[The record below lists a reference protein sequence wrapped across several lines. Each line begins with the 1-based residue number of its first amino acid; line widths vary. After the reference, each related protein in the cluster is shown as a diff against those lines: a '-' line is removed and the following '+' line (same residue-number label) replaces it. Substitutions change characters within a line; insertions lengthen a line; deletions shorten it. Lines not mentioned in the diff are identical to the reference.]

1 MISMDVSSIDL
12 VSSSII
18 AAGVLL
24 LYFIVISFL
33 NGHLFPILNVG
44 AHPTLKKPPEPSGAW
59 PVLGHLRLLRGP
71 KPFHITLSEMADK
84 YGPIFSIRLGLRRA
98 IVVSN
103 WELAKELSTTHDLA
117 VASRPQMLAAKYL
130 GYNYAMF
137 AFSPYGSYW
146 REIRKFVSLELLSA
160 RRLNLLEHIRVSE
173 TRASIQRLYKLW
185 ADKRDDFTLNTHTSG
200 VLVEMRRWISD
211 LTTNV
216 IFMMIFGKRYSG
228 DDLDKEEARK
238 CQMIFKK
245 FTYLFGANVM
255 GDMIPWLRWLDIG
268 SHEKSMKETSKEY
281 DNLLRQW
288 LEEHH
293 DRQMDSKA
301 QGKGVEQD
309 FMDVMISM
317 LKDANID
324 GYDADTINK
333 ATCSILNIGG
343 AESTAS
349 MITWT
354 ICLLMNHHH
363 VLRKVEEELDIFV
376 GKGRI
381 VEESDIPNLVYLQ
394 AVIKE
399 ALRLYPPSPLGGPR
413 EVTQDCVVG
422 GYHVAAGTRLFFN
435 VWKLQRDP
443 KIWSEP
449 LEFQPDRF
457 MTTHKNLDVRGRN
470 FELIPF
476 GSGRRVCP
484 GINFGMQMGHLVVAS
499 LLQSFQI
506 SNPNNEPTDMTV
518 IEGLTI
524 SKATPLE
531 IIITPKLS
539 NNLYM

>member
-1 MISMDVSSIDL
+1 MDFSLLDL
-12 VSSSII
+12 VSSSI
-18 AAGVLL
+18 AGAVILM
-24 LYFIVISFL
+24 FIVLFMSLYYFKVFL
-33 NGHLFPILNVG
+33 FLGG
-44 AHPTLKKPPEPSGAW
+44 AGRQHPKPPEPRGAW

-84 YGPIFSIRLGLRRA
+84 YGPIFRIRLGLRRA

-146 REIRKFVSLELLSA
+146 REIRKIVSLELLSA
-160 RRLNLLEHIRVSE
+160 CRLNLLGHVRVSE
-173 TRASIQRLYKLW
+173 TRASIQQLYKLW

-200 VLVEMRRWISD
+200 VLVEMRRWILD

-228 DDLDKEEARK
+228 DDLAKEEARK
-238 CQMIFKK
+238 CQMILKR

-268 SHEKSMKETSKEY
+268 NHEKSMKKTSKEY

-293 DRQMDSKA
+293 DRHMDSKA
-301 QGKGVEQD
+301 QGKRVEQD

-317 LKDANID
+317 LKDADID
-324 GYDADTINK
+324 GYDADTVTK
-333 ATCSILNIGG
+333 ATCSILNFGG

-354 ICLLMNHHH
+354 ICLLMNHPH

-376 GKGRI
+376 GKGRL
-381 VEESDIPNLVYLQ
+381 VEESDIPKLVYLQ
-394 AVIKE
+394 AVLKE
-399 ALRLYPPSPLGGPR
+399 SLRLYPPAPLGGPR
-413 EVTQDCVVG
+413 EVTQDCIVG

-435 VWKLQRDP
+435 LWKLQRDP

-449 LEFQPDRF
+449 LEFRPERF
-457 MTTHKNLDVRGRN
+457 MTTHKNLDVRGQN
-470 FELIPF
+470 FEFIPF

-484 GINFGMQMGHLVVAS
+484 GINFGMQMGHLVLAS
-499 LLQSFQI
+499 LLQSFQL
-506 SNPNNEPTDMTV
+506 SKPNNEPTDMTV
-518 IEGLTI
+518 TEGMTM

-531 IIITPKLS
+531 IIVTPKLS
-539 NNLYM
+539 NKLYK

>member
-1 MISMDVSSIDL
+1 MSTLYYFKVFL
-12 VSSSII
+12 FLGG
-18 AAGVLL
+18 AGD
-24 LYFIVISFL
+24 
-33 NGHLFPILNVG
+33 
-44 AHPTLKKPPEPSGAW
+44 HPKPPEPSGAW

-71 KPFHITLSEMADK
+71 KPFYITLSEMADK
-84 YGPIFSIRLGLRRA
+84 YGPIFCIRLGLRPA

-137 AFSPYGSYW
+137 ALSPYGSYW

-160 RRLNLLEHIRVSE
+160 RRLNLLGHIRVSE
-173 TRASIQRLYKLW
+173 TRTSIQQLYKLW

-228 DDLDKEEARK
+228 DDLDKEESRK

-245 FTYLFGANVM
+245 FTYLFGANVT
-255 GDMIPWLRWLDIG
+255 GDMISWLRWLDIG
-268 SHEKSMKETSKEY
+268 SYEKSMKETSKEY

-288 LEEHH
+288 LKEHH

-301 QGKGVEQD
+301 QGKGFEQD
-309 FMDVMISM
+309 FMDLLISM
-317 LKDANID
+317 LKDADID
-324 GYDADTINK
+324 DYDADTINK

-376 GKGRI
+376 GKGRL

-394 AVIKE
+394 AVLKE
-399 ALRLYPPSPLGGPR
+399 SLRLYPPAPLGGPR

-435 VWKLQRDP
+435 LWKLQRDP

-449 LEFQPDRF
+449 LEFRPERF
-457 MTTHKNLDVRGRN
+457 MTTHKNFDVRGQN
-470 FELIPF
+470 FEFIPF

-484 GINFGMQMGHLVVAS
+484 GINFSMQMGHLVLAS
-499 LLQSFQI
+499 LLQSFQL

-539 NNLYM
+539 NKLYK